1 MPMVR
6 ASVVTTLNEPPRK
19 LAVCIAASA
28 MPTTGPRA
36 SSRAAFRPGS
46 PKQAIT

>member
-1 MPMVR
+1 MVR
-6 ASVVTTLNEPPRK
+6 PSVVTTEKRAPTR
-19 LAVCIAASA
+19 LAMCMAASA

-36 SSRAAFRPGS
+36 SSRAGFRPGS